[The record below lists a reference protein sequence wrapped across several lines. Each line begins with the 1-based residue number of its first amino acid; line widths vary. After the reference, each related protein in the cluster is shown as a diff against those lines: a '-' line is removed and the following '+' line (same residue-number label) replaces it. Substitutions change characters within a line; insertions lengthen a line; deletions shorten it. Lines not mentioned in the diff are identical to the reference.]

1 MTIALSFR
9 QFLSYFDP
17 NTSRAQI
24 NSPFFTLN
32 LRLSFNPKPCN
43 YSSQIIFKL
52 FAVLVHPRIVP
63 FSFEEPIFAGQAAQ
77 VTCLVSEGDLPID
90 ISWTF
95 HGNVDMSAL
104 GVSINR
110 IGSKTSMLLIETS
123 MGDHQGNYTCVAKN
137 KAGVTHYT
145 TTLHVHGK
153 LWLPLGLIL
162 YVMGEDLK

>member
-1 MTIALSFR
+1 MIQTLAELKSTHHSLLSICICP
-9 QFLSYFDP
+9 LIP
-17 NTSRAQI
+17 NHS
-24 NSPFFTLN
+24 
-32 LRLSFNPKPCN
+32 N

-95 HGNVDMSAL
+95 HGIVDMSAL